1 MRHTMDE
8 QAAQNCT
15 LYNNCQKIY
24 NKWQIYTLLGS
35 MSTKRCQRCGETF
48 SAPSKLQRHLRRKTS
63 CAPVLDREPEVQDDD
78 RQHMC
83 RFCGRRFTHQ
93 SGVSQHIR
101 KNCKIAN
108 STDGL
113 DKLAEHT
120 ERRQIR
126 ELQDQVRQLT
136 ALVKGTQLAPL
147 ANELALPTTTNIQG
161 STIIGTQNVY
171 TLNLFG
177 QESVKHLTPER
188 IRAILASAA
197 QGLPEG
203 SGKRLQEHEK
213 PAPPVLKAVE
223 TASRAV
229 LQALIAEVYANTACP
244 ENLTAYIP
252 NKKEDQVMIWA
263 KPTEETEPCWQ
274 LRPLE
279 QLVPTIQGKVLDALN
294 DNQPWDSNKEKL
306 REYGL
311 LIRGSY
317 DYSPQGFARL
327 IKGVLLG
334 NKTLLGSLGIQA

>member
-1 MRHTMDE
+1 MADRTCKRCGRVFTIPSKLMRHT
-8 QAAQNCT
+8 Q
-15 LYNNCQKIY
+15 
-24 NKWQIYTLLGS
+24 
-35 MSTKRCQRCGETF
+35 
-48 SAPSKLQRHLRRKTS
+48 RKTPCSSIVHEADLTPGEREKRYS
-63 CAPVLDREPEVQDDD
+63 CK
-78 RQHMC
+78 
-83 RFCGRRFTHQ
+83 FCGRRFTQ
-93 SGVSQHIR
+93 SPAMYEHIR
-101 KNCKIAN
+101 KSCKIAN
-108 STDGL
+108 SDVGL
-113 DKLAEHT
+113 DMLAEHT
-120 ERRQIR
+120 ERRQIQ
-126 ELQDQVRQLT
+126 ELQAQVRRLT
-136 ALVKGTQLAPL
+136 ALVVTAQPRTLADTL
-147 ANELALPTTTNIQG
+147 AVPPAPTTAIATNIQG
-161 STIIGTQNVY
+161 NQTTIGTQHITNY

-229 LQALIAEVYANTACP
+229 LQALIVEVYANTSCP

-311 LIRGSY
+311 LKMRSIGSY

-334 NKTLLGSLGIQA
+334 NKTLLGSLGIRA